1 MKIRWSEHEAVLV
14 RITATAL
21 IGKYVYDM
29 LHSSHV
35 GLPYLSRVLLPQ
47 LLTVLLLYLAYVWLN
62 RRIVPAFLF
71 KSKNLLTVVWAVVQL
86 LLIAYL
92 IGPVLNFAAFYLADS
107 QDIRSIDFPLA
118 FGHHPQPLFN
128 TFGGLGFSLFF
139 IILYLLYAVFR
150 EIATSWLER
159 ERSNQPMIVTM
170 TNETTIFL
178 LALFALPV
186 FTSIFDLVN
195 EPLYYH
201 LYYACL
207 LPTQAVFL
215 CNKYFLFPQKGS
227 RSFYSWPVAGPLLFF
242 SYVFSLLFSIT
253 LAADWS
259 ILAVNLI
266 WAMQILFV
274 IPISWLD
281 YLQHRDRVLKLRGV
295 EQALVKSTADLQFL
309 RMQINPHFLFNAL
322 NTIYGTALNEGAH
335 RTAESTLKLGD
346 MMRFMIHENTLDF
359 IPLEKEID
367 YLRNFIDLQRLRI
380 QNSPDISIEADI
392 ESNREG
398 LRIVPMLLIP
408 LAENAF
414 KHGID
419 LAEKSHIR
427 IQLGVSEG
435 ILRYEVRNTLHTV
448 HEGDYEKDHSG
459 IGLSNLKERLLI
471 FYPGKHEFSCAAGG
485 NEFVCTLVVHLK
497 QEFD

>member
-1 MKIRWSEHEAVLV
+1 MKIRWPEHEAVLV

-21 IGKYVYDM
+21 TGKYVYDM
-29 LHSSHV
+29 FHTSHFN
-35 GLPYLSRVLLPQ
+35 LEYISRILLPQ
-47 LLTVLLLYLAYVWLN
+47 LITILLMYLAYVWLN
-62 RRIVPAFLF
+62 RRIVPVILS
-71 KSKNLLTVVWAVVQL
+71 KNKNLLRVGWAVVQL
-86 LLIAYL
+86 LLIAYIL
-92 IGPVLNFAAFYLADS
+92 GPVLNFAAYYLAGS
-107 QDIRSIDFPLA
+107 QQIPSIDFPFA

-128 TFGGLGFSLFF
+128 TLGGWGFSLLFV
-139 IILYLLYAVFR
+139 ILYLIYALIR
-150 EIATSWLER
+150 ELIVRELER
-159 ERSNQPMIVTM
+159 TRPNQPIVVTM
-170 TNETTIFL
+170 ANETTLFL

-186 FTSIFDLVN
+186 FTSTFDLIR

-201 LYYACL
+201 FYYACL

-215 CNKYFLFPQKGS
+215 CNKYFLFPLKANK
-227 RSFYSWPVAGPLLFF
+227 SFYSWAVAGPLLFF
-242 SYVFSLLFSIT
+242 SYVFSLLFSFT
-253 LAADWS
+253 LASDWS

-281 YLQHRDRVLKLRGV
+281 YLQHRDRVLRLRGV

-322 NTIYGTALNEGAH
+322 NTIYGTALTEGAH

-346 MMRFMIHENTLDF
+346 MMRFMIHENTMDF
-359 IPLEKEID
+359 IPLDKEID
-367 YLRNFIDLQRLRI
+367 YLRNFIDLQKLRI
-380 QNSPDISIEADI
+380 QDSPDISIEADM
-392 ESNREG
+392 ESQSTG

-427 IQLGVSEG
+427 IQLRVSEG
-435 ILRYEVRNTLHTV
+435 VLVYEVRNSLHDMQ
-448 HEGDYEKDHSG
+448 EGDYEKEQSG
-459 IGLSNLKERLLI
+459 IGLGNVKERLLI
-471 FYPGKHEFSCAAGG
+471 FYPEKHEFSCGAEE
-485 NEFVCTLVVHLK
+485 NEFVCRLVIHL
-497 QEFD
+497 